1 MRLEIENMSLCLDTW
16 KLIGIFHYYAIISKN
31 FVNLQAS
38 SIVCATIYLAL
49 AGV

>member
-1 MRLEIENMSLCLDTW
+1 MPGLLVD
-16 KLIGIFHYYAIISKN
+16 KIFINAVISKN

-38 SIVCATIYLAL
+38 GILCATIYLAL